1 MSTADSRAA
10 SAFSRVRKTSVN
22 GPDTSSF
29 EGISRSTNRRS
40 QRPASI
46 AADVASGRPSPSAI
60 ETKIFE
66 GLAEIP
72 VGLARRDDAKPSAR
86 RFENGSVDRVRALEG
101 GERDEPMFKETFF
114 DLSRIVGPTDMNA
127 ARRRGPIRRR
137 DELDAIGRNRNRAGT
152 FDRVR

>member
-1 MSTADSRAA
+1 M
-10 SAFSRVRKTSVN
+10 
-22 GPDTSSF
+22 
-29 EGISRSTNRRS
+29 
-40 QRPASI
+40 PASE
-46 AADVASGRPSPSAI
+46 AAHPLLFERPRHADLIDRNPEIQSLRVI
-60 ETKIFE
+60 EPKIFE
-66 GLAEIP
+66 GLPEIP

-86 RFENGSVDRVRALEG
+86 RFKNGSVDRVSALEG